1 MSDLYIS
8 IILPQISNENKLLPF
23 LENVFS
29 QGIDVD
35 VSICSE
41 IETQSLS
48 SLSENILS
56 KIKVFPS
63 EDKCRAIEKAVTDA
77 EGKFLLFSDVDITYS
92 SDAFAS
98 MLARGVCAFNGS
110 STEGKLFSA
119 DFAFDEI
126 ASKTGYFC
134 CLMAAD
140 TVRKNGI
147 MPAGGTPFSI
157 MNMIADYAR
166 YDDITIIHESLFH
179 ITALPDNSVDA
190 RDIASL
196 ENYSWLFSQTA
207 SDRVILFYIRNVMS
221 VFSSLEHRQTFELL
235 KSVLLPFMGDYA
247 VCAWFK
253 SVYGWDAELLKTDI
267 SLEDFRSLG
276 THTDYRE
283 VIMPMKPDDAVM
295 NFYSGKFS
303 AADLKRCIFAYVYF
317 KAYRMKPGFIR
328 DKLCGFCKRKLG
340 GDFDA

>member
-8 IILPQISNENKLLPF
+8 IILPQVSNENMLLPF

-29 QGIDVD
+29 QGIDID

-48 SLSENILS
+48 SLSENNLS
-56 KIKVFPS
+56 KIKVFPH
-63 EDKCRAIEKAVTDA
+63 EDKFRSVEKAVAEA
-77 EGKFLLFSDVDITYS
+77 EGSFLLFSDVNITYS
-92 SDAFAS
+92 ENAFAS
-98 MLARGVCAFNGS
+98 MLARGACAFNGS
-110 STEGKLFSA
+110 SAEGRLFSA
-119 DFAFDEI
+119 DFAFDEL

-166 YDDITIIHESLFH
+166 YDEITVIHESLFY
-179 ITALPDNSVDA
+179 ISALSETSVDA
-190 RDIASL
+190 RDIATL
-196 ENYSWLFSQTA
+196 ENYSWIFSQTA
-207 SDRVILFYIRNVMS
+207 SDRVVIFYIRNVMS

-267 SLEDFRSLG
+267 SMEDFRRLG
-276 THTDYRE
+276 TRTDYRE

-328 DKLCGFCKRKLG
+328 DKLCGLCKRKLG